1 MSCGGGFDRVAADTK
16 DLVAPD
22 CERVRRGPAAEQEL
36 AEMFEELGFAEV
48 LEGLAPSPFE

>member
-36 AEMFEELGFAEV
+36 AEMFEELGFVEV
-48 LEGLAPSPFE
+48 LEGLAPSPLE